1 MAAVSEH
8 RGPYGRA
15 SVIGAQPDEVAAWLI
30 ETSHPVAVAG
40 DFADTAAGV
49 RPMMLR
55 SRFLM
60 VTCGLDWV
68 PGGGYPRR
76 EGDTHDIRV
85 SPIPDG
91 WSVDRLSDS
100 LPPTEPGWVMRAA
113 FPGTEADA
121 LLTSSLIA
129 SALTAGELPM
139 QGRHL
144 ALAFHR
150 GVRLTALAVIA
161 SRERAAA

>member
-8 RGPYGRA
+8 RGPYACA
-15 SVIGAQPDEVAAWLI
+15 SVIAAQPDEVAAWLI
-30 ETSHPVAVAG
+30 ETTNPTAVLG
-40 DFADTAAGV
+40 NTDPGTGH
-49 RPMMLR
+49 RPMTLR
-55 SRFLM
+55 SKFLM

-76 EGDTHDIRV
+76 ENDTHDVRV
-85 SPIPDG
+85 SPLPDG
-91 WSVDRLSDS
+91 WSADRLNGA
-100 LPPTEPGWVMRAA
+100 LPQAESGWILRAA

-129 SALTAGELPM
+129 SALAGGELPM

-161 SRERAAA
+161 GREHVTA